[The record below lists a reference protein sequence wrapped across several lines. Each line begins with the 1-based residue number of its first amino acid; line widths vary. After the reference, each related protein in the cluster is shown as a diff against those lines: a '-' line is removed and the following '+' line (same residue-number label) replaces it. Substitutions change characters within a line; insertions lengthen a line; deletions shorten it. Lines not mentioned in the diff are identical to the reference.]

1 MKSTNRMVLNSGTGL
16 VEWDF
21 TQASLTPYEITVKA
35 TNIIGSQ
42 TVTWNLMVPM
52 SYSAEVS
59 AVVPNGVLPE
69 AQVVTLSG
77 LVNFFNGSMPRVV
90 PVDIRYMNSVT
101 LLYLISTLFTC
112 ETVYVSINIL

>member
-21 TQASLTPYEITVKA
+21 TQASLTPYEISVKA

-101 LLYLISTLFTC
+101 LLCLISTLC
-112 ETVYVSINIL
+112 V